1 MITVPP
7 QMRDAGVDEM
17 AYRKVAQQCYARMM
31 MARGQL
37 NMFSQRF
44 RLENGVVITCSYC
57 WGKQD
62 VWISIPKIEVKAR
75 KVVAEVITG
84 FIFHPRSGKILLM
97 THYRHYL
104 DYSLGF
110 GIYLQEPVKTNY
122 GVVGG
127 WSNGDTELSQSYLF
141 PLIDG
146 DNASML
152 LSDKDDEE
160 VTVAFEQPGMYGNHY
175 WTNGDEDSFETIS
188 WKGPPTRHG
197 SIHHEYQ
204 IPGLSIVENT
214 LTTLTDEIPQ
224 FTVFSPN
231 LYRQGDVVAQA
242 PSFSWYQG
250 SSDTGGR
257 SLILGA
263 MRNTDGVTFI
273 VTQNDH
279 QNAPAFIWLFS
290 NGQVRSGET
299 ESVATDYLA
308 SVNNVTQPP
317 NPYVSV
323 VKKLKL
329 TKPGYFLGIWCD
341 KFSDGAAFR
350 TDKWELIAEFPY
362 TGNRRAWFGNLSGT
376 EFVCSTGD
384 AVVINASGG
393 AFTASYAAFEQTVGT
408 STQTIPSGGSR
419 YEVAYTL
426 ASNGLK
432 YLYEYAGDEKK
443 SGIAVL
449 SFSASSVQNSGE
461 WAAPVVSH
469 TECSPYNNFEHYVT
483 TYTDTSMD
491 THGLTEYCYVP
502 ILYNHTAEDIATL
515 PHLGF
520 NNQLYPCDVTESERP
535 CVGYDYNNQP
545 MGRGVIRTLR
555 SQGWLTEWDG
565 ELPGTGHTINTNFTL
580 TLCGVSIPIIKTTR
594 TFLSARTPHVTQ
606 EAEEAGVVKA
616 WIQDSC
622 VTQKSTIYFLDERY
636 GVCLYKTVSS
646 TINLPR
652 KQSQEVSHYIAYGT
666 TARSATIIIRPED
679 YTATS
684 TETWH
689 LVIDGIDTVVATSTL
704 ELFPFGE
711 PMDSYAYED
720 VCEVFCLPKIPASS
734 HVEPSSETNT
744 APAAAGDFGAYE
756 DRYDDPFGTDAQ
768 ADGGTDYFYPE
779 WCRSLPVDQFWAETA
794 VNRYSFTMPGITSD
808 PAGTAPYTPPEV
820 TVEPMPVGSFARHP
834 VLGDMYQ
841 FLISQFNGTNIV
853 VSSANIN
860 SFIDEQLALA
870 KNEDGSSKGLAT
882 HDTTLYYPISLV

>member
-1 MITVPP
+1 MSCRVQIIG
-7 QMRDAGVDEM
+7 DAEKAAAFIPWARKQWTNIESGHKTWHLDGV
-17 AYRKVAQQCYARMM
+17 
-31 MARGQL
+31 
-37 NMFSQRF
+37 
-44 RLENGVVITCSYC
+44 T
-57 WGKQD
+57 
-62 VWISIPKIEVKAR
+62 IEVIR
-75 KVVAEVITG
+75 SGESGIVRIMSELGSG
-84 FIFHPRSGKILLM
+84 FIFHPRSSIILLM

-141 PLIDG
+141 PLVDG

-175 WTNGDEDSFETIS
+175 WTNGDEGGFETIS

-231 LYRQGDVVAQA
+231 LYRKGEVVAQA

-250 SSDTGGR
+250 DSDTGGR

-263 MRNTDGVTFI
+263 MLNTDGVTFI

-279 QNAPAFIWLFS
+279 KNAPAFIWLFS
-290 NGQVRSGET
+290 NGEVRSGET
-299 ESVATDYLA
+299 EGVATDYLA
-308 SVNNVTQPP
+308 SANNVTPAP
-317 NPYVSV
+317 DPYVSV
-323 VKKLKL
+323 VKKLEL
-329 TKPGYFLGIWCD
+329 AKPGYFLGLWCD
-341 KFSDGAAFR
+341 KFSDSVAFR
-350 TDKWELIAEFPY
+350 TDGWELIAEFPY
-362 TGNRRAWFGNLSGT
+362 TRNRRAWFGNLSGT

-393 AFTASYAAFEQTVGT
+393 AFTASYTAFEQTEGT
-408 STQTIPSGGSR
+408 STQTVPSDNR
-419 YEVAYTL
+419 YEVQYTL
-426 ASNGLK
+426 AANGLK

-443 SGIAVL
+443 SGVANL
-449 SFSASSVQNSGE
+449 LFSASSTQTSIVWGDPTTITGQSGANAHYTVTFTDSSWTE
-461 WAAPVVSH
+461 VGYSPV
-469 TECSPYNNFEHYVT
+469 
-483 TYTDTSMD
+483 
-491 THGLTEYCYVP
+491 CYVGLP
-502 ILYNHTAEDIATL
+502 YQYYPLAFEFTEIATNEPCIL
-515 PHLGF
+515 RDWLNNPLGTGRSTAV
-520 NNQLYPCDVTESERP
+520 Y
-535 CVGYDYNNQP
+535 GYKTTTSLAGP
-545 MGRGVIRTLR
+545 
-555 SQGWLTEWDG
+555 
-565 ELPGTGHTINTNFTL
+565 LPGTQHRIDTDFTINV
-580 TLCGVSIPIIKTTR
+580 CGINIPIIKTTR
-594 TFLSARTPHVTQ
+594 TFLAERTPHLSQ
-606 EAEEAGVVKA
+606 EAELAGVVKA

-652 KQSQEVSHYIAYGT
+652 KQSQEVSHYIAYGA

-679 YTATS
+679 YTASS
-684 TETWH
+684 TEKWH
-689 LVIDGIDTVVATSTL
+689 LVIDGIDAVVAESTL

-794 VNRYSFTMPGITSD
+794 ANRYSFTMPGITSD

>member
-1 MITVPP
+1 MEATPVAHNAEGYRGFALAQLRILSDYCK
-7 QMRDAGVDEM
+7 RYKLNIAS
-17 AYRKVAQQCYARMM
+17 RKVV
-31 MARGQL
+31 L
-37 NMFSQRF
+37 N
-44 RLENGVVITCSYC
+44 NGVTITCSYC

-62 VWISIPKIEVKAR
+62 VWVSLPGIEVKAR
-75 KVVAEVITG
+75 KVIAEVITG
-84 FIFHPRSGKILLM
+84 FIFHPRSGGILLM
-97 THYRHYL
+97 PHYRHYL

-110 GIYLQEPVKTNY
+110 GIYLQDSIRTNY

-127 WSNGDTELSQSYLF
+127 WSNGDTELLQSYLF
-141 PLIDG
+141 PLIDT
-146 DNASML
+146 DNASMVL
-152 LSDKDDEE
+152 AEKDP
-160 VTVAFEQPGMYGNHY
+160 VVVSFKQPGMYGNHY
-175 WTNGDEDSFETIS
+175 WADNNTQSLVVIS

-204 IPGLSIVENT
+204 IPGLSIVEKT

-231 LYRQGDVVAQA
+231 LYRKGDVVAQA
-242 PSFSWYQG
+242 PYFSWYQG
-250 SSDTGGR
+250 DSDTGGR

-299 ESVATDYLA
+299 ESVAADYLA
-308 SVNNVTQPP
+308 SVNNVTPTP
-317 NPYVSV
+317 DPYVSV
-323 VKKLKL
+323 VKKLEL

-362 TGNRRAWFGNLSGT
+362 TRNRRAWFGNLSGT

-393 AFTASYAAFEQTVGT
+393 AFTASYTAFEQTVGT
-408 STQTIPSGGSR
+408 STQTAHTGGSR

-426 ASNGLK
+426 AANGLK

-449 SFSASSVQNSGE
+449 SFAASSVQGSGKWGE
-461 WAAPVVSH
+461 PTLSAPGASDM
-469 TECSPYNNFEHYVT
+469 SGFEHFFT
-483 TYTDTSMD
+483 TYTDTSTDYYGMY
-491 THGLTEYCYVP
+491 EYCYTP
-502 ILYNHTAEDIATL
+502 YPWYKYTNEELNTL
-515 PHLGF
+515 PKMWA
-520 NNQLYPCDVTESERP
+520 QTTVSPYDVTTNSRP
-535 CVGYDYNNQP
+535 CIGMTYPWNPLDKGETRV
-545 MGRGVIRTLR
+545 TR
-555 SQGWLTEWDG
+555 SQGWLTEWEG
-565 ELPGTGHTINTNFTL
+565 ELPGIGHSINTDFTL
-580 TLCGVSIPIIKTTR
+580 NICGVNIPIIKTAR
-594 TFLSARTPHVTQ
+594 TFLAERTPHLTQ
-606 EAEEAGVVKA
+606 EANKAGVVKA

-636 GVCLYKTVSS
+636 GVCLYKTISS
-646 TINLPR
+646 TISLPR
-652 KQSQEVSHYIAYGT
+652 KQSQEVCSYVAYGT
-666 TARSATIIIRPED
+666 VARSSTIIIRPDD

-711 PMDSYAYED
+711 PMNSYAYKD

-794 VNRYSFTMPGITSD
+794 ANRYSFTMPGITSE
-808 PAGTAPYTPPEV
+808 PYGTASYTPPEV